1 MTHFYAQLLQQSEQE
16 HSATVAAT
24 TVKGPTLP
32 DEAVNLTV
40 TRPLKPAAKSDA
52 LLAQLAREDGKDVE
66 LNDDNQ
72 IVDKR
77 ELLSAG
83 LNLSGINTRRIG
95 GLLSSRTKK
104 PSDEPVNTHTAVG
117 SAASKR
123 EIRERQQRLIE
134 TQLAE
139 ERERMVQAKEERERE
154 VRERVVKKRN
164 DEEAVMSAKE
174 RYLQRKKRKLDE
186 MQAGDGDVPQ
196 ISQET
201 G

>member
-1 MTHFYAQLLQQSEQE
+1 MVHFYAQLLQQSEQD
-16 HSATVAAT
+16 HSATIAAT
-24 TVKGPTLP
+24 AVKGPTLP
-32 DEAVNLTV
+32 DEPVNLTV
-40 TRPLKPAAKSDA
+40 TKPLKPAAKSDA
-52 LLAQLAREDGKDVE
+52 LLAQLAREEGKEVE

-83 LNLSGINTRRIG
+83 LNLSGVNTRRLG

-104 PSDEPVNTHTAVG
+104 PTDELVNTHTAVG

-139 ERERMVQAKEERERE
+139 EKERAAQVNEERERE
-154 VRERVVKKRN
+154 AGERVVKKRN
-164 DEEAVMSAKE
+164 NEDAVMSAKD
-174 RYLQRKKRKLDE
+174 RYLERKRRKLEE
-186 MQAGDGDVPQ
+186 MQVGGVDVPQ
-196 ISQET
+196 MSQET